1 MASTTYYFNIVAL
14 VQQRIK
20 LKPFA
25 DEFRS
30 ELWQS
35 KVLVL
40 DCCRYGRFASTYQG
54 YLIMRRKTFCGAY
67 ARSTG
72 KPCHAGALRNGR
84 CRMHGGLSTGPKT
97 AKGRRAVAEAT
108 RQRML
113 SGQRIKA
120 LEGYKAW
127 LDTGGR
133 EQLSKLAINRCRRKR
148 LLLEF
153 SSMHR

>member
-1 MASTTYYFNIVAL
+1 
-14 VQQRIK
+14 
-20 LKPFA
+20 
-25 DEFRS
+25 
-30 ELWQS
+30 
-35 KVLVL
+35 
-40 DCCRYGRFASTYQG
+40 
-54 YLIMRRKTFCGAY
+54 MRRKIFCGAY

-72 KPCHAGALRNGR
+72 KPCQAAALRNGR
-84 CRMHGGLSTGPKT
+84 CRNHGGCSTGPKSLE
-97 AKGRRAVAEAT
+97 GRRVIADAT

-133 EQLSKLAINRCRRKR
+133 ERLSKLAINRHRRGR
-148 LLLEF
+148 VLLAF